1 MRYNDRAM
9 AKEHQSSEWS
19 YLIHYLRNSIGTLGS
34 LAEYYSAHPP
44 DEQQVQRLLAQIRR
58 VADQSQGYVSAF
70 SQFTLPLDPHPAPL
84 AMPGWLSERVSAHA
98 VVKRPGIKFSLAVSG
113 GDFTLTADPDLV
125 ARAVDAFLDNAADAM
140 PTGGELAVSL
150 AVESGHAVFRF
161 RNTGRDLA
169 PSVLPD
175 LGKPFLTMKPGRL
188 GLGLGWAR
196 RVADAHGG
204 DFGGSN
210 VPGGV
215 EFWLK
220 IPLEAAKPA

>member
-1 MRYNDRAM
+1 M
-9 AKEHQSSEWS
+9 AKEQRSSEWT
-19 YLIHYLRNSIGTLGS
+19 YFIHYLRNSIGTLGS
-34 LAEYYSAHPP
+34 LAEYYASHPP
-44 DEQQVQRLLAQIRR
+44 DEQQLQRLLAQIRS
-58 VADQSQGYVSAF
+58 VADQSQGYVAAF
-70 SQFTLPLDPHPAPL
+70 SQLTLPLEPVPRAL
-84 AMPGWLSERVSAHA
+84 AMPQWLRERVSNHSVARA
-98 VVKRPGIKFSLAVSG
+98 AGINLSLELPEKS
-113 GDFTLTADPDLV
+113 FEIKADPDLL

-140 PTGGELAVSL
+140 PTGGQLAVAL
-150 AVESGHAVFRF
+150 AFESGRAVFRF
-161 RNTGRDLA
+161 RNTGKDLA

-215 EFWLK
+215 EFWLTV
-220 IPLEAAKPA
+220 PLTPAKPA